1 MVAPHTREI
10 VLRNK
15 RTKDAVKRME
25 NPEHTPVR
33 DELTSVPPE
42 MMSPAA
48 ELEALRYIY
57 MATPAPQ
64 HKPALCKGIELVR
77 KEIVSKHRGYA
88 AQDKKKGIFSIADII
103 TPDLCTGKL
112 IACNLKCWYCK
123 KGTTILYREVRQPD
137 QWTLDRLD
145 NDLGH
150 TDENTV
156 IACLECNLKRRR
168 QSADKYKLGKSII
181 VKR

>member
-1 MVAPHTREI
+1 MSSLHTREI

-15 RTKDAVKRME
+15 RTRDAVKRME

-33 DELTSVPPE
+33 DETAAIPPE
-42 MMSPAA
+42 MTSPAA
-48 ELEALRYIY
+48 ELEALRHLY
-57 MATPAPQ
+57 MDTPAPH
-64 HKPALCKGIELVR
+64 HKPALREGMELIK
-77 KEIVSKHRGYA
+77 KEVANKQKGYA
-88 AQDKKKGIFSIADII
+88 AQDRKKGIYNVDDII
-103 TPDLCTGKL
+103 TPDLCVGKL
-112 IACNLKCWYCK
+112 IECNAKCWYCK
-123 KGTTILYREVRQPD
+123 KSTTLLYREVRQPD

-150 TDENTV
+150 TDQNTV

-168 QSADKYKLGKSII
+168 QPADKYKLGKSII